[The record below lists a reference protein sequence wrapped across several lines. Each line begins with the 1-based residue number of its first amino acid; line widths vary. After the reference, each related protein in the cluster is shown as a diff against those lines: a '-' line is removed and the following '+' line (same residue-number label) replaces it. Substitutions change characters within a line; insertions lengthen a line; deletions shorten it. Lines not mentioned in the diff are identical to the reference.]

1 MAQALG
7 WARVQGL
14 PVDDTHSYVSEFEH
28 ITLAMVLLARY
39 ATDGDTSSLHEVAHP
54 LQRLM
59 SAGDAGGRTG
69 SVIEILVMQTITHH
83 AGGDTPSAPAPPE
96 RALSLAEPEGYV
108 RVFVGEGPPMASL
121 LTAVARQRVGW
132 DYVRRL
138 LSACND
144 DGATGPVK
152 SPSQQATS
160 RGLGLVEPLSER
172 ELDVLRLLATDL
184 DGPDIARQ
192 LIVSLNTMRTHTKS
206 IYAKLGVNSRRAA
219 VRRAEEQGLLTR
231 SRDRDR

>member
-1 MAQALG
+1 VAQALG

-121 LTAVARQRVGW
+121 LAAVARRRGRAANPGRTAAFLARRPSPAPSSHPDRQVTTSITTCG
-132 DYVRRL
+132 DAGSPHRL
-138 LSACND
+138 L
-144 DGATGPVK
+144 PF
-152 SPSQQATS
+152 
-160 RGLGLVEPLSER
+160 E
-172 ELDVLRLLATDL
+172 
-184 DGPDIARQ
+184 
-192 LIVSLNTMRTHTKS
+192 HTNKWPGDS
-206 IYAKLGVNSRRAA
+206 SRRVTAKGA
-219 VRRAEEQGLLTR
+219 R
-231 SRDRDR
+231 